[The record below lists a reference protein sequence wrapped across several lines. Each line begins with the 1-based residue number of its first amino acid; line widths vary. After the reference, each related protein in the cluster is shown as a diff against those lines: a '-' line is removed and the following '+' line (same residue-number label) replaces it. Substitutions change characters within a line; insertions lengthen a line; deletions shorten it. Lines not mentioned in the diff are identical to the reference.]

1 MSVLP
6 PSVIV
11 SFFHIYVVHCT
22 TIAAVTVLIWDYL
35 ITLPDEVALVWPSS
49 WSISKFLFMLNRYLV
64 FIDSIMLVYVLMFGD
79 DAKVCTNTFRILAFI
94 SVVGCMAGQ
103 CILILRAYAVWGS
116 QFNKLYAVIFGT
128 YLCIFAVTLWA
139 AAKYIG
145 GAYSTGIPALGMK
158 GCTLFFKNRLAWVD
172 IALIAVI
179 EIVSTGLMIIKAI
192 QHFRVSRS
200 SLMTIIYHDGL
211 LYFAFLLAA
220 TISNLM
226 VIVFAPVEI
235 SEFMVVV
242 QRVLHSV
249 LCSRIILHIRS
260 AYKAQT
266 RYLSGDTLPP
276 MVIAKAVEPLN
287 HRLWPR
293 NQYGGKDYSTFNEES
308 EPSVN

>member
-64 FIDSIMLVYVLMFGD
+64 FIDSIMLVYGAVFLSGEWRYIAELMYWIASGLHKHVSDFS
-79 DAKVCTNTFRILAFI
+79 V
-94 SVVGCMAGQ
+94 VVGCMAGQ

-145 GAYSTGIPALGMK
+145 GAYCKHHFLSKNFPAAQLTISSATGVPALGMK

-211 LYFAFLLAA
+211 LYFAFLLGY
-220 TISNLM
+220 
-226 VIVFAPVEI
+226 
-235 SEFMVVV
+235 
-242 QRVLHSV
+242 
-249 LCSRIILHIRS
+249 S
-260 AYKAQT
+260 AQ
-266 RYLSGDTLPP
+266 
-276 MVIAKAVEPLN
+276 
-287 HRLWPR
+287 
-293 NQYGGKDYSTFNEES
+293 
-308 EPSVN
+308 